1 MVNVGDEIVVVDGY
15 CMLEDNYPMT
25 VIHVLSDNE
34 IVVLDSDDNG
44 TALNVYIAN
53 FVEQNFQN
61 GETGE
66 TYGMGNSF
74 SRWINILAFRGI
86 LMV

>member
-15 CMLEDNYPMT
+15 GMLEDNYSMT

-34 IVVLDSDDNG
+34 VVVLDSDDNG
-44 TALNVYIAN
+44 TALDVYIAN
-53 FVEQNFQN
+53 LVEQNFHN

-66 TYGMGNSF
+66 K
-74 SRWINILAFRGI
+74 R
-86 LMV
+86 MVWEIHSHVG